1 MLARRR
7 FTDEELEQIA
17 NKDWKVTPIFSSD
30 EKFAAQAANLTG
42 PRTVEGKK
50 RSLQNLRV
58 GKNKGEGPPMSHGG
72 YVKRILDQDE
82 QDLYESRRGTYLK
95 DYDINGSADELL
107 LHMILIDE
115 VMYYRMLRRQFENPS
130 LDIDRPLNECSARL
144 NKNLD
149 SLGALRRQR
158 LKQDEKLTAISIA
171 TIAQQF
177 SKELMAGDIQAQLA
191 KEMEEEKRFLEEK
204 KKREREAMTVEADY
218 EDINPDDSLESR
230 Q

>member
-1 MLARRR
+1 MARRR

-82 QDLYESRRGTYLK
+82 QDLYESRRETYLK

-149 SLGALRRQR
+149 SLGALRKQR

-177 SKELMAGDIQAQLA
+177 SREMMAGEIQAQIE
-191 KEMEEEKRFLEEK
+191 KEREEEKRYLEDK
-204 KKREREAMTVEADY
+204 QKRERESMTVEADY
-218 EDINPDDSLESR
+218 EEIGPDGPHEPE